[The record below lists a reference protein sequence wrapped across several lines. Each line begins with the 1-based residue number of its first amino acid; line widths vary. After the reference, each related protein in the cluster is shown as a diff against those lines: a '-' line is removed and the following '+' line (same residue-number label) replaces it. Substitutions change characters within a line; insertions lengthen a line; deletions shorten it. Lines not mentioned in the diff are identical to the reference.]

1 MAEERFR
8 LSSVLTHRQNELE
21 KAEGELARIARERAR
36 EEDLAKL
43 LRDRRREAIDAFS
56 EGEGGDPSLRTSY
69 YEWLAHMGNMIAEQ
83 EERIRQL
90 SESHERCRALWKKAL
105 MEKEKILILKER
117 FDGELRRREGRRER
131 QLLEGWVL
139 RGATKGRSG
148 EEERP

>member
-1 MAEERFR
+1 MPAERFR
-8 LSSVLTHRQNELE
+8 LSPVLTHRQNELE

-36 EEDLAKL
+36 EEDLAKM
-43 LRDRRREAIDAFS
+43 LRDHRREAIEAFS
-56 EGEGGDPSLRTSY
+56 EGEGGDQSLRTSY
-69 YEWLAHMGNMIAEQ
+69 YEWLAHMGNLIAEQ

-117 FDGELRRREGRRER
+117 FDGELRRREERRER

-139 RGATKGRSG
+139 RGTQERSG
-148 EEERP
+148 EEEGP